1 MLQESLK
8 KQQEVC
14 NRKEQALRQMKM
26 VLKFR
31 EDALRKIEKA
41 QKEKMEL
48 SQDDKDD
55 VIVSD
60 TFRSGFLLLVVV
72 SDVYLNSQTSTVS
85 IVCQYYKCISCLS
98 IRVATNQKWFL
109 DSGIFR
115 VFH

>member
-1 MLQESLK
+1 MLLESLK

-55 VIVSD
+55 IIVWLSLFGFSAASD
-60 TFRSGFLLLVVV
+60 IFLCMWVVRHQLEPCV
-72 SDVYLNSQTSTVS
+72 
-85 IVCQYYKCISCLS
+85 K
-98 IRVATNQKWFL
+98 ATC
-109 DSGIFR
+109 
-115 VFH
+115 V